1 MILHKLYF
9 MLTAGLLHVR
19 PLCGSSFF
27 CRAKHT
33 ITTLP
38 VPKEIKVLETH
49 DDMIDATWW
58 TTRFSAVAIPRS
70 RVDLQFAKSSGPG
83 GQVRQ

>member
-1 MILHKLYF
+1 
-9 MLTAGLLHVR
+9 
-19 PLCGSSFF
+19 
-27 CRAKHT
+27 
-33 ITTLP
+33 
-38 VPKEIKVLETH
+38 
-49 DDMIDATWW
+49 MIDATWW